1 MLQRLSDARLEGRRI
16 LAILTGSAV
25 NQDGKSNGIMAPNP
39 SAQIG
44 VLENACKSA
53 RVDPLEIGYVEAHG
67 TGTSLGIG
75 SRRTP

>member
-16 LAILTGSAV
+16 LAILTVQRSIRT
-25 NQDGKSNGIMAPNP
+25 IMAPIP
-39 SAQIG
+39 GAG

-67 TGTSLGIG
+67 TGTSLG
-75 SRRTP
+75 